1 MTIRTYVT
9 YPPTA
14 SEAILPG
21 YACGIDTGKV
31 DLIDDATQ
39 ATTVTVTPLG
49 ISATEATA
57 DGDTIAV
64 VGFGEAMGV
73 AGTGGLAAGQSFVA
87 EASTGK
93 LLPYAESA
101 YVDGQTVWILGRA
114 LEAIAANAKGRVFV
128 QLQQISVSEP

>member
-64 VGFGEAMGV
+64 IGFGEAMGV
-73 AGTGGLAAGQSFVA
+73 AGTGGLTAGQSFVA
-87 EASTGK
+87 EALTGK
-93 LLPYAESA
+93 CLPYDEATYS
-101 YVDGQTVWILGRA
+101 DGQTVWIIGRA
-114 LEAIAANAKGRVFV
+114 LEDIGKDAVGRVFV
-128 QLQQISVSEP
+128 QIQQISVSEP